1 MGGINPA
8 ISIITL
14 KGNELGTP
22 FKGRDYQT
30 GFKKKKPGQ
39 TKCSKQN
46 HRFKDINRLKLKDG
60 KIYFRKIII
69 IKEQE

>member
-1 MGGINPA
+1 MRGINPV

-30 GFKKKKPGQ
+30 GFKKKKARPNEVQ
-39 TKCSKQN
+39 
-46 HRFKDINRLKLKDG
+46 
-60 KIYFRKIII
+60 
-69 IKEQE
+69 